1 MAFLPRCFWII
12 EGLHNGFVWLSLYVE
27 SQTDLFTD
35 ILFSLEEMC
44 PVEPRDFD
52 RKNPSIPTAKGVL
65 PVELDKLNIPRALFE
80 GRVSLGTQQHAI
92 VIALRLLNSFSS
104 NPKYSLRMR
113 SEDIVTRQRLAWI
126 MNSYQRLWKV
136 ILSWHQST
144 GAAAFNSTAWTFL
157 QFLTSFRTYCEQEPS
172 RSGIL
177 SPDME
182 LTRTW
187 LQFLGEILGLKS
199 FNQMPALQLGLNPF
213 LCGLQ
218 EASESSCMLLR
229 YVEYTIL
236 PALIDIKRDA
246 VYKALEPELQVPS
259 AIV

>member
-1 MAFLPRCFWII
+1 M
-12 EGLHNGFVWLSLYVE
+12 YVE

-35 ILFSLEEMC
+35 ILLSLEEMC
-44 PVEPRDFD
+44 LLEPQDFD
-52 RKNPSIPTAKGVL
+52 RKKPSIPTAKGVL
-65 PVELDKLNIPRALFE
+65 LVELGKLNLPLALFE
-80 GRVSLGTQQHAI
+80 GRVFFGTQQHAI
-92 VIALRLLNSFSS
+92 VIALRLLTSFSS
-104 NPKYSLRMR
+104 KPKYSLSVR
-113 SEDIVTRQRLAWI
+113 SEDLVARQNLAWI
-126 MNSYQRLWKV
+126 MNSYQRLWRV

-144 GAAAFNSTAWTFL
+144 RATAPDSTAWVFL

-177 SPDME
+177 SPDMK

-187 LQFLGEILGLKS
+187 LQFLGEIFGLKS
-199 FNQMPALQLGLNPF
+199 FNRMPALQLGLSPF

-218 EASESSCMLLR
+218 EASKSSCMLLR
-229 YVEYTIL
+229 YVEYTIF

-246 VYKALEPELQVPS
+246 VYKVLEPELQVPS